1 MIKMM
6 ILAVFR
12 SRSQSID
19 YSIRLKKFGVPSETV
34 AAPKEVKIGCGLCV
48 RFEDRQFQRAKAVM
62 RTGNY
67 TTFKGFYKT
76 EFKNG
81 RMIILPYSG

>member
-67 TTFKGFYKT
+67 TTFKGF
-76 EFKNG
+76 
-81 RMIILPYSG
+81 